1 MVGLLEQNRAA
12 IAQLC
17 MKFGVDQL
25 EVFGSAAREKDFN
38 AQSDFDFL
46 VRFNRKHTLSPF
58 YQYFDFKE
66 ALELLLGRS
75 VDLVEIGA
83 IQNPYFL
90 RAIEPERR
98 LLYAA

>member
-1 MVGLLEQNRAA
+1 MVGLLEQNRIV

-17 MKFGVDQL
+17 VEFGVDQL
-25 EVFGSAAREKDFN
+25 EVFGSAVRENDFDS
-38 AQSDFDFL
+38 QSDFDFL
-46 VRFNRKHTLSPF
+46 VKFNRKHHLSPF
-58 YQYFDFKE
+58 HQYFEFKE
-66 ALELLLGRS
+66 ALEHLLGRS

-83 IQNPYFL
+83 IENPYFL